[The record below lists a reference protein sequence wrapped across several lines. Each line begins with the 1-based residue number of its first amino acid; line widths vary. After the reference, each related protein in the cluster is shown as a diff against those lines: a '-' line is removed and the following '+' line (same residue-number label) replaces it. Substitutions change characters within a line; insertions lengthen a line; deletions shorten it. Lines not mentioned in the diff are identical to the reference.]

1 MHLAKPT
8 IKSLPRRR
16 FLLSGAVIL
25 GGLLAADVTL
35 RQPQALSIEKHIVPV
50 AKIPKSKEI
59 RLIQLS
65 DLHLRTSRGYF
76 ERVAQVVSRLSP
88 DAIVLTGD
96 YLEQSRNL
104 EGVLKFL
111 RLLHAPAGIFAVQGN
126 WEYWARL
133 EGENLRRQFTRANVT
148 LLINRRRDIQIRGVA
163 LSILGLDY
171 PSSADQVSG
180 LVHASSPDRFNI
192 MLSHVPAFDHQRL
205 DGRIDLI
212 LAGHTHG
219 GQIRLPWLPPL
230 YLPRFSGA
238 FVAGFYKVGRNSTP
252 LYVNRGLGTS
262 ALPVRCLC
270 PPEITLFRLMA
281 PLPTKPSPPGIPA
294 KTSAHASTGKT
305 PRL

>member
-1 MHLAKPT
+1 MPRTRISIKPL
-8 IKSLPRRR
+8 SRRR
-16 FLLSGAVIL
+16 FLISGATLL

-35 RQPQALSIEKHIVPV
+35 RQPQALRVERYAFHTAKMPANKELRIV
-50 AKIPKSKEI
+50 
-59 RLIQLS
+59 QLS
-65 DLHLRTSRGYF
+65 DLHLHKPEKYH
-76 ERVAQVVSRLSP
+76 ERIAATVASLRP
-88 DAIVLTGD
+88 DIILLTGD
-96 YLEQSRNL
+96 FFEQSRNL
-104 EGVLKFL
+104 EGVLTFL
-111 RLLHAPAGIFAVQGN
+111 RTLRAPSGIFAVQGN